1 MLTIEDRQIDF
12 VESGEGPPVLFVPGS
27 FGAPAAWRGIQKLLP
42 KNYRFVATSI
52 CGYGNTT
59 ETRSLDDL
67 GMDHQ
72 LRILQ
77 AVADKIREPFHLVGH
92 SFGGAIALASAL
104 PATLD
109 ILSIATFEANP
120 LGMIAQGGNDALF
133 DETREMSQAFETA
146 HLDGERDAAARIID
160 YWGGAGSFAAMP
172 GVVQDYCRD
181 RSFSNVLDWRT
192 AYTFKATPA
201 DYARLPM
208 PVLLVRGSLANDAM
222 VSITNALATSV
233 PNAQT
238 AVVDGASHFLISTHP
253 QECAG
258 LLGNFLAEVGRP
270 K

>member
-1 MLTIEDRQIDF
+1 MLDIDGRQIDF
-12 VESGEGPPVLFVPGS
+12 VECGEGPPILFVPGS
-27 FGAPAAWRGIQKLLP
+27 FGAPAAWRGIQKRLP
-42 KNYRFVATSI
+42 QTYRMVATSI

-59 ETRSLDDL
+59 ETRSLEDL

-72 LRILQ
+72 LHIVR
-77 AVADKIREPFHLVGH
+77 AVAGKIGEPFHLVGH

-120 LGMIAQGGNDALF
+120 LAMIAHGGNDALF
-133 DETREMSQAFETA
+133 DEARQMSQAFEIA
-146 HLDGERDAAARIID
+146 HFDGERDAAARIID
-160 YWGGAGSFAAMP
+160 YWGGAGSFATMP
-172 GVVQDYCRD
+172 DVVQDYCRD

-192 AYTFKATPA
+192 AYTAKATAA

-222 VSITNALATSV
+222 LSITNGLSTSL
-233 PNAQT
+233 PNART
-238 AVVDGASHFLISTHP
+238 AVVDGASHFLISTHA
-253 QECAG
+253 EDCAR
-258 LLGNFLAEVGRP
+258 LLGDFLAEVGVS